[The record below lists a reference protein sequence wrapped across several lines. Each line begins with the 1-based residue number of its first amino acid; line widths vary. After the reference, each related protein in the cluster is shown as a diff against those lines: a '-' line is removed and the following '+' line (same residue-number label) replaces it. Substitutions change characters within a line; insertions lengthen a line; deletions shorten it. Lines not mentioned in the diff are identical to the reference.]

1 MTESANRDERG
12 TSRQAAASSRLDRRL
27 VRALYAAADRFV
39 PPGEHD
45 VDRLGRTRTGIVV
58 GWMGIL
64 FAGLSVPLYT
74 AYGSPISG
82 VAISAIVVGLVLTAP
97 AIRAGLPVEAAAHG
111 LTAITW
117 LVTFVVAWR
126 TGGFASPAVVWAF
139 FHPITTYIAC
149 GKRSAIVWSLLSG
162 GQLAILFALQRGG
175 VDFPTDLSAE
185 QADSVRLGSLL
196 VAVLAN
202 TMVIGGNESIR
213 RQTEELRGAA
223 SRAIERQRILGDL
236 HDGVGSQLLGLMI
249 QVRAKAI
256 DDERLVHGLE
266 SCMDDLRLIVDSL
279 DPVERSLDVSLA
291 ELRERLQ
298 PRCAAAGVEL
308 RWHVPAAASPLPV
321 DGVQALQVLRALQE
335 MFSNALRHSGS
346 DRIDFS
352 VSGPSDGDRSIVVE
366 VRDHGTGFDPAT
378 TRAGARGLT
387 SLRSRAHRL
396 GGDLTIEPAG
406 PGTRVRLVF
415 AAAGADGEPSLTSP
429 SRRATVAR

>member
-1 MTESANRDERG
+1 MAAVSHAG
-12 TSRQAAASSRLDRRL
+12 ASRRLDKRL
-27 VRALYAAADRFV
+27 VRALYRAADRFL
-39 PPGEHD
+39 PPGEQD
-45 VDRLGRTRTGIVV
+45 VDRIGRTRTGIVV

-64 FAGLSVPLYT
+64 FAGVSVPLYT

-82 VAISAIVVGLVLTAP
+82 LAISAIVVGLVLTAP

-117 LVTFVVAWR
+117 AVTFVVAWR

-149 GKRSAIVWSLLSG
+149 GKRSAVVWSFLSG
-162 GQLAILFALQRGG
+162 GQLAILYALQRAG
-175 VDFPTDLSAE
+175 VDFPADLSPE

-202 TMVIGGNESIR
+202 AMVIGGNESIR
-213 RQTEELRGAA
+213 RQTEELRGTA
-223 SRAIERQRILGDL
+223 SRALERQRILGDV

-249 QVRAKAI
+249 QVKAKAI
-256 DDERLVHGLE
+256 ADDRLVQGLE

-291 ELRERLQ
+291 ELRERLE
-298 PRCAAAGVEL
+298 PRCAAAGVTL
-308 RWHVPAAASPLPV
+308 TWSQPDTAAPLPV

-335 MFSNALRHSGS
+335 MFTNALRHSGS
-346 DRIDFS
+346 DRIDFALA
-352 VSGPSDGDRSIVVE
+352 GPAGPARSIAVE
-366 VRDHGTGFDPAT
+366 VRDHGRGFDPQAART
-378 TRAGARGLT
+378 GGRGLT

-396 GGDLTIEPAG
+396 GGELTIEPAG
-406 PGTRVRLVF
+406 PGTRVRLEF
-415 AAAGADGEPSLTSP
+415 
-429 SRRATVAR
+429 RATAPSGTAP